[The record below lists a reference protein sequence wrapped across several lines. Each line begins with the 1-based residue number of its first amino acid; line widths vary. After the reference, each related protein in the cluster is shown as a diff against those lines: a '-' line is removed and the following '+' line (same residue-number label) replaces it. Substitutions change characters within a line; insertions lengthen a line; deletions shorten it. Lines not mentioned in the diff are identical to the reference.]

1 MTSNVLTAQEKVL
14 RENVDIVNTL
24 FILMRLFYPIL
35 SFMLLTSV
43 GSVGTPLPVRSPA
56 VIKPATTTVEFATP
70 QESFTFSAA
79 NTAAPASLTTVS
91 PAATPSKAWHQ
102 EQVIYFPLTD
112 RFADGD
118 PNNNFAVDRNHPG
131 GFWGG
136 DLKGLTGKLD
146 YIKSLGATSIWL
158 SPLADNTQEMKL
170 GDYHGYGHHG
180 YWIRDH
186 YQVEEHQGNM
196 DDAKKLVEEAHKR
209 GLKVVLDVVLN
220 HVGPDHGLL
229 SDPSKKNWFNNHGGI
244 NDWNNPID
252 VERGD
257 LGGLPDLN
265 QDNPEAY
272 KFLVDNTLWWIKE
285 TGVDGIRLDA
295 VKHISRDFWAKF
307 VPEVKEKSGK
317 EDLFVMGEAFHGD
330 PNVVSSYQKAGIDY
344 LFDLPLYYTMKETF
358 GQGQSMKGLAQRL
371 AQDSLYDDASKLVTV
386 LDNHDLPRF
395 LHTANKGQPSE
406 GDKRLTQALAFQ
418 MTVRG
423 VPSVYYGTEAGFSGG
438 DDPHNREMMEFNT
451 RPDLKSQMQKL
462 THLRNNSEALQH
474 GAQRE
479 MWVDDAVYAFSRATE
494 KEEVIAVF
502 HNGMEPSQR
511 EIPLRA
517 ESGMNDG
524 TILVD
529 ALSGKEYVVKDR
541 KLQVPLD
548 PLTPVILQKRS

>member
-1 MTSNVLTAQEKVL
+1 MRIFCSIVYLVMISSLGALAKPTANLAARTVPTATAQ
-14 RENVDIVNTL
+14 REL
-24 FILMRLFYPIL
+24 AL
-35 SFMLLTSV
+35 
-43 GSVGTPLPVRSPA
+43 
-56 VIKPATTTVEFATP
+56 P
-70 QESFTFSAA
+70 QESFSFSS
-79 NTAAPASLTTVS
+79 ASA
-91 PAATPSKAWHQ
+91 PAATVTAPAPLVSKAPDKDWHQ
-102 EQVIYFPLTD
+102 EQIIYFPLTD
-112 RFADGD
+112 RFSDGD
-118 PNNNFAVDRNHPG
+118 ASNNFAVDRNHPA

-136 DLKGLTGKLD
+136 DLKGLTNKLD

-158 SPLADNTQEMKL
+158 SPLADNTQEMKI

-186 YQVEEHQGNM
+186 YQVEEHQGTM
-196 DDAKKLVEEAHKR
+196 EDAKTLVKEAHKR

-229 SDPSKKNWFNNHGGI
+229 ADPSRKNWFNNQGGI
-244 NDWNNPID
+244 NDWNNPIE

-265 QDNPEAY
+265 QDNPETY
-272 KFLVDNTLWWIKE
+272 KFLLDNTLWWIKE

-307 VPEVKEKSGK
+307 VPQVKEESGR

-358 GQGQSMKGLAQRL
+358 GQGQSMRRIADRL
-371 AQDSLYDDASKLVTV
+371 AQDSLYDDPSKLVTV

-395 LHTANKGQPSE
+395 LHTANKGQPGE
-406 GDKRLTQALAFQ
+406 ADKRLTQALAFQ

-438 DDPHNREMMEFNT
+438 DDPHNREMMDFNA
-451 RPDLKSQMQKL
+451 RPDLKAQIQKL
-462 THLRNNSEALQH
+462 TQLRNGSEALQH

-479 MWVDDAVYAFSRATE
+479 MWVDDQVYAFSRASNS
-494 KEEVIAVF
+494 EEVIAVF
-502 HNGMEPSQR
+502 HNGLQPSSR

-517 ESGMNDG
+517 ESDLRDG
-524 TILVD
+524 AVLVD
-529 ALSGKEYVVKDR
+529 ALSGREFVVREGKIE
-541 KLQVPLD
+541 LPLE
-548 PLTPVILQKRS
+548 PLTPVVLQKKS